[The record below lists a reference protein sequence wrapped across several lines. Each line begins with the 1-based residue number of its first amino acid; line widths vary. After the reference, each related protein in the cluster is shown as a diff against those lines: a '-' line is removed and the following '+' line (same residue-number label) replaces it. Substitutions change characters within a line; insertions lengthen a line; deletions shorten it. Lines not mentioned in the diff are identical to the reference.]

1 MNYWR
6 VFHAD
11 MFRERPPAR
20 PASSLMRN
28 CAQLVQKAAA
38 CNQYYIH
45 TPGRRAI
52 NLGGFSKNAQTTYV
66 QKPTRTKKV
75 ETCGHRR
82 SGTFFFSIF
91 IHTHIRTNWAGKV
104 FFSDW
109 RVSSALFS
117 LLNQPTAA
125 APNKSGGFLDFPLLC
140 YLMRPVKTHQ
150 AEK

>member
-1 MNYWR
+1 VNYWR

-38 CNQYYIH
+38 RNQYYIH

-75 ETCGHRR
+75 GTCGHRR
-82 SGTFFFSIF
+82 SGTFFFPF
-91 IHTHIRTNWAGKV
+91 LYTHTYVQTGPGK
-104 FFSDW
+104 FSDW
-109 RVSSALFS
+109 RVSSALFT

-125 APNKSGGFLDFPLLC
+125 APNKSGGSLDFPLLC